1 MHPDDS
7 ARLQAACTDAGL
19 EALRWVTAAAVPAKG
34 GLTWPDMT
42 VPGSPRGDDLY
53 EGTASV
59 LAALAQARLSGHIE
73 YDDVARAAAGRL
85 IALVPDSPGDL
96 ARPGMP
102 GTSGNQGGPAS
113 GTGPD
118 GPGGPDLGLYTG
130 ASGMAAALR
139 MWYLASGD
147 REALDSAQ
155 SMVRAMAGLVTKAA
169 AEGRPLTP
177 WRDIIEG
184 EAGIL
189 LVLLRVGEP
198 DDAAAAAT
206 SVADQ
211 LIDQAIWID
220 GLPDWYPHADHPQF
234 LPNFSHGLSGI
245 GFALAAAARPL
256 GRPDLLN
263 LAELAGRRL
272 VGLGQRPDGTIAVP
286 HSFPPADPEFTVSY
300 GWCHGPVGTLRL
312 FELLDRLSPGRGWDG
327 YAEAATQA
335 VRRSGLPDR
344 LYPGFWD
351 NLGQCCGTAGVGE
364 MALDRYQRS
373 GDPSWLAWAAELAA
387 DVLARRTADSSG
399 VRWSNTEHRA
409 SPPELEP
416 AVGFMQGAAGIAAW
430 LLRLAAVASD
440 GPEVPAPWWPDRP

>member
-1 MHPDDS
+1 MHPDDR
-7 ARLQAACTDAGL
+7 ARLQAECTDAGL
-19 EALRWVTAAAVPAKG
+19 EALRWVAGRAVPAEG
-34 GLTWPDMT
+34 GVTWPDMT
-42 VPGSPRGDDLY
+42 MPGSPRGDDLY

-59 LAALAQARLSGHIE
+59 LAALAQARLCGHIE
-73 YDDVARAAAGRL
+73 YDEVARSAASRL
-85 IALVPDSPGDL
+85 ITLISDPA
-96 ARPGMP
+96 
-102 GTSGNQGGPAS
+102 AS
-113 GTGPD
+113 GETGPD
-118 GPGGPDLGLYTG
+118 GSGEPDLGLYTG
-130 ASGMAAALR
+130 ICGMAAALR

-147 REALDSAQ
+147 RQALNSAQ
-155 SMVRAMAGLVTKAA
+155 AIVRAVAGQVTNAA
-169 AEGRPLTP
+169 AHGRPVTR

-198 DDAAAAAT
+198 DDAAPAAST
-206 SVADQ
+206 VADQ
-211 LIDQAIWID
+211 LIDQVTWID

-234 LPNFSHGLSGI
+234 LPNFSHGLAGI

-263 LAELAGRRL
+263 LAQMAGRRL
-272 VGLGQRPDGTIAVP
+272 VKLGQRPDGTLAVP
-286 HSFPPADPEFTVSY
+286 HSLPPADPEVTVTY

-312 FELLDRLSPGRGWDG
+312 FELLNGLCPGQGWDRHAG
-327 YAEAATQA
+327 AARQA
-335 VRRSGLPDR
+335 VRRSGLPAR

-364 MALDRYQRS
+364 MALDRYQRA
-373 GDPSWLAWAAELAA
+373 GDPSWLAWAGELAA
-387 DVLARRTADSSG
+387 DVLARRTADASG

-430 LLRLAAVASD
+430 LLRLAAVIGD
-440 GPEVPAPWWPDRP
+440 GSRVPVPWWPDRP